1 MQEYEEKKSEEVLKL
16 IFEHRTEIKQTKR
29 SCVYRRSTGTHGF
42 FIYRI
47 YTTRQVFNKKQYK
60 GIALKCQKQY
70 NIIGKNL
77 VLLLIQESGKTQ
89 FKIMKMEG

>member
-1 MQEYEEKKSEEVLKL
+1 MQEYEEKKSEEVLEQNAADEKAM
-16 IFEHRTEIKQTKR
+16 
-29 SCVYRRSTGTHGF
+29 CVRKKYGTHGF

>member
-1 MQEYEEKKSEEVLKL
+1 MQEYEEKKSEEVLEWNTADEKAM
-16 IFEHRTEIKQTKR
+16 
-29 SCVYRRSTGTHGF
+29 CVRNKVRGHIAF
-42 FIYRI
+42 FYLCRI
-47 YTTRQVFNKKQYK
+47 YTGRQVFNKKQYK

>member
-1 MQEYEEKKSEEVLKL
+1 MREYEEKKSEKVLEQNVADEKAM
-16 IFEHRTEIKQTKR
+16 
-29 SCVYRRSTGTHGF
+29 CVQKKYGDTWLF
-42 FIYRI
+42 LYLYRI
-47 YTTRQVFNKKQYK
+47 YTGRQVFNKKQCK

-77 VLLLIQESGKTQ
+77 VLLFDAIIRKTQ

>member
-1 MQEYEEKKSEEVLKL
+1 MQEYEEKKSEEVLEQNAADEKAM
-16 IFEHRTEIKQTKR
+16 
-29 SCVYRRSTGTHGF
+29 CVRKKYGDTWLF
-42 FIYRI
+42 

>member
-1 MQEYEEKKSEEVLKL
+1 MQEYEEKKSEEVLEQNAADEKAM
-16 IFEHRTEIKQTKR
+16 
-29 SCVYRRSTGTHGF
+29 CVRRSTGTHGF